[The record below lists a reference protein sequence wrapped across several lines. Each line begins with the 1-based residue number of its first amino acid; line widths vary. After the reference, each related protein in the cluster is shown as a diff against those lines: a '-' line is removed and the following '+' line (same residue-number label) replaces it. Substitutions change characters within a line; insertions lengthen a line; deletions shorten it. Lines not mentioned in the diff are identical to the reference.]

1 MSCSE
6 CTIGSCRQGGKSG
19 GVGLAV
25 VASDCVDWEEDEES
39 HESTRHPSSSSQGE
53 FLLLA
58 LAIAR
63 SFTPKTPDHESPTYF
78 LNLNY

>member
-1 MSCSE
+1 MSRSE

-53 FLLLA
+53 F
-58 LAIAR
+58 
-63 SFTPKTPDHESPTYF
+63 
-78 LNLNY
+78 